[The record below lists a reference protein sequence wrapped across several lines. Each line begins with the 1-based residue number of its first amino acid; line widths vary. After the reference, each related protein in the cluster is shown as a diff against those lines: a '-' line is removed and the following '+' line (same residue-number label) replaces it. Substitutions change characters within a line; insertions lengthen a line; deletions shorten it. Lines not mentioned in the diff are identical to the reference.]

1 MQEFLGTIQGYLDKL
16 TLDHWSGIFAIAIL
30 IIIILINKHKVKFQ
44 PVIGYL
50 IYMVLFPTKYGLG
63 LMDRIANKYRELVKL
78 YGYISIGIGFL
89 GMLFIVVTLLITVL
103 MWVFQPE
110 SQVSQEGFALV
121 LPFTNIPG
129 IGYLSFWH
137 FFISIFVLAFFHE
150 LAHGIVARAHNI
162 ELKSTGFAFLGI
174 IAPLFPAAFVEP
186 NEEKMKKKSD
196 VVQYSVFAAG
206 PMANFIL
213 AFIFALLFIY
223 AFAPMEDAVTEPI
236 GFSYEIIDEEGNPSV
251 EAGIPEE
258 GIISSINNKDVKAY
272 SDFALEMR
280 CVSPGENITIGVGNE
295 TYSMTTTEH
304 PQEGLDIGYVG
315 IRPIQNE
322 GRILEEY
329 EQWQGPVVGWLTDLM
344 MWLFILNFAVG
355 LINLLPMGPVDGGR
369 MFGLALENIMGDKN
383 KAYKI
388 WAYVGIFFF
397 AIIILGLLFTYI
409 GNPFVLLK

>member
-1 MQEFLGTIQGYLDKL
+1 MYEYLGVAQGYLDKL

-44 PVIGYL
+44 PVVGYL
-50 IYMVLFPTKYGLG
+50 IYMVLFPTRYGLG

-78 YGYISIGIGFL
+78 YGYISIGVGFV

-103 MWVFQPE
+103 MWVFRPE

-121 LPFTNIPG
+121 LPFTNVPG

-150 LAHGIVARAHNI
+150 LAHGIVARAHDI

-174 IAPLFPAAFVEP
+174 IVPLFPAAFVEP

-196 VVQYSVFAAG
+196 IVQYSVFAAG
-206 PMANFIL
+206 PMANFVL

-236 GFSYEIIDEEGNPSV
+236 GFSYEILDEEDNPSV
-251 EAGIPEE
+251 VAGIPEE
-258 GIISSINNKDVKAY
+258 GIINSLNNKEIKTY
-272 SDFALEMR
+272 NNFAIEMR
-280 CVSPGENITIGVGNE
+280 CLSGGENITLGINNE
-295 TYSMTTTEH
+295 TYELTTITH
-304 PQEGLDIGYVG
+304 PQDNHTGFIGISG
-315 IRPIQNE
+315 IQNE

-329 EQWQGPVVGWLTDLM
+329 EEWQGPVVGWLTDLM

-369 MFGLALENIMGDKN
+369 MFGLALEKIMGDEK

-388 WAYVGIFFF
+388 WSYVGILFF
-397 AIIILGLLFTYI
+397 AIIILGLIFTYI